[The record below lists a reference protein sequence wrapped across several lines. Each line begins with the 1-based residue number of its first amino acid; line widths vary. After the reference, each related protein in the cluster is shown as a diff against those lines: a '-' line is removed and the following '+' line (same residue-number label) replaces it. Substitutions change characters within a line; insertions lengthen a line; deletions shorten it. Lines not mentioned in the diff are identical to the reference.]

1 MYHWCRWLQ
10 RVNISLST
18 LVNVPGSGTM
28 MTMSSP
34 VLRAFSVSPW
44 RVRDTRSKPHV
55 PCRSKMPLEDSSG
68 RFELTTLLQRSGPR
82 LALQNGPVFT
92 ILHCIDFR
100 IYYTLRGISIKLF
113 WIFLCKN
120 LMNPSQK
127 CSFRKCLADFLATF
141 FVRLGKNTSK
151 TSLNTDSS
159 NSYLALRENNIKLF

>member
-1 MYHWCRWLQ
+1 MATASERKFIYPCECTWFWNCDDNVLT
-10 RVNISLST
+10 ST
-18 LVNVPGSGTM
+18 KS
-28 MTMSSP
+28 
-34 VLRAFSVSPW
+34 VLRPTLKDEGYSFKT
-44 RVRDTRSKPHV
+44 TRALPIK
-55 PCRSKMPLEDSSG
+55 DASG
-68 RFELTTLLQRSGPR
+68 RLLRRFELATLLQRSGPR

-127 CSFRKCLADFLATF
+127 CSFRKCLADLLATF